1 MTHTK
6 NGTQDLARRRES
18 PDRACSPAV
27 FFLALMVAAM
37 LPGTPAGA
45 VEPCCG
51 ITAIDA
57 KTQTVTASETSTRR
71 TFQFKV
77 ADTKV
82 LTSLKVGQPVHAD
95 FKTMKVSLNP
105 DGIAPC
111 CNLVN
116 LRAPATTPVR

>member
-1 MTHTK
+1 MT
-6 NGTQDLARRRES
+6 Q
-18 PDRACSPAV
+18 V
-27 FFLALMVAAM
+27 ILALMVAAM
-37 LPGTPAGA
+37 LVSTPADA

-77 ADTKV
+77 GDAKALST
-82 LTSLKVGQPVHAD
+82 LKVGQPVHAD

-105 DGIAPC
+105 NGAQPC
-111 CNLVN
+111 CSVVN
-116 LRAPATTPVR
+116 LRVPASAPVR